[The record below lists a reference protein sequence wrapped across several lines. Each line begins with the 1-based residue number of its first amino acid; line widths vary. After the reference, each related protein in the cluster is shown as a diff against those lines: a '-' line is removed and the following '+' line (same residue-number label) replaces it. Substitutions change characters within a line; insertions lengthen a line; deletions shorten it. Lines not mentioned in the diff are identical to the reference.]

1 MTFIAPLT
9 SLRFF
14 AAAAVAWF
22 HLQGAFGYNVNH
34 INFSPAITF
43 FFVLSGFILTHAHP
57 SFPDRGSILEYYVSR
72 IARLWPLHLVTAGY
86 FLWFIFI
93 PSWGVVLANL
103 LLVQSWSMELM
114 TAMSMNGVSWSISV
128 EVFFYLLLPA
138 VIITRSYWPVWLL
151 GSAGIVVFGMFMAD
165 RAGEVSETLDGS
177 AWLSFLHVGPPAR
190 FLEFMA
196 GVLMAFV
203 FQSMRSPKLSFGAW
217 TFLEVLSLAGVV
229 VACQVDPWLILS
241 NAYLSAGPGVWFTY
255 SGTLPV
261 MCFVVLC
268 FAYNAGAISRALSCR
283 PLVFLGEMS
292 FSVYMVHQLVL
303 VTWIYYGGVPNAW
316 DPVALALITA
326 QIICLSALGFLLV
339 ERPSKAVI
347 LTAYARFAGRCSIS
361 IGNPHHLLAGPHTVP
376 PRGLEQRRRDSRTG
390 QGRQEERQAPPRSA

>member
-22 HLQGAFGYNVNH
+22 HLQGAFGYDINH
-34 INFSPAITF
+34 ISFYPPITF
-43 FFVLSGFILTHAHP
+43 FFVLSGFILTHAYP
-57 SFPDRGSILEYYVSR
+57 SFPDRGSIAKYYVSR

-86 FLWFIFI
+86 FLWFIFV

-103 LLVQSWSMELM
+103 LLVQSWSMELV

-151 GSAGIVVFGMFMAD
+151 GSAGVVVFGMFMAD
-165 RAGEVSETLDGS
+165 RAGEVSQTLQGS

-190 FLEFMA
+190 FLEFLA
-196 GVLMAFV
+196 GVLMAFL
-203 FQSMRSPKLSFGAW
+203 FQHMRRPKLSFRAW

-229 VACQVDPWLILS
+229 LMCPVDPWRILA
-241 NAYLSAGPGVWFTY
+241 NAHFSAGPRVWFTV

-261 MCFVVLC
+261 MCLVVLC

-283 PLVFLGEMS
+283 PLVFLGQMS
-292 FSVYMVHQLVL
+292 FSLYMVHQLVL
-303 VTWIYYGGVPNAW
+303 VTWIFYGGVPNAW
-316 DPVALALITA
+316 DPAALALITA
-326 QIICLSALGFLLV
+326 QIICLSAIGFLLV
-339 ERPSKAVI
+339 ERPAKAAI
-347 LTAYARFAGRCSIS
+347 LSAYARFAGQGSIS
-361 IGNPHHLLAGPHTVP
+361 IGSAAESREAG
-376 PRGLEQRRRDSRTG
+376 RI
-390 QGRQEERQAPPRSA
+390 